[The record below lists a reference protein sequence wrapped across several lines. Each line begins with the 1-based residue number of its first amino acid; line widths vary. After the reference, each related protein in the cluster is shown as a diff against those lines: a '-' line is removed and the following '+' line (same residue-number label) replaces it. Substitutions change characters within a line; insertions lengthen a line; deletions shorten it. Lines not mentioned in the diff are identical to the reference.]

1 MMSSLTIIVTMA
13 DYIINA
19 NKVYIML
26 KESIDEFDKEAR
38 IIDEAKC
45 YLVNYENLD
54 NFNYDGAY
62 TYETGRGYM
71 LIYNGLVINL
81 EIEEKMISDYSFN

>member
-1 MMSSLTIIVTMA
+1 MA

-19 NKVYIML
+19 NKVYVL
-26 KESIDEFDKEAR
+26 LQDSIDDFAIEAK

-45 YLVNYENLD
+45 YLVNYGNLD
-54 NFNYDGAY
+54 DFDYDGAY
-62 TYETGRGYM
+62 TYETGKGYM

-81 EIEEKMISDYSFN
+81 EIEDKMIVDYSFS